1 MNLWVIFLTGLT
13 TGGLSCLAM
22 QGGLLTS
29 IIANQKEDELEGTIP
44 ENSEA
49 KALSGALGFK
59 AKKKALK
66 KLNYLRSKTSN
77 NLTLKSFDDL
87 DWMPVGMFLLAK
99 LVSHVILG
107 FLLGALG
114 STLTLSLSVRLTF
127 QVFTAL
133 FMFATAM
140 NLLNVHP
147 IFRYLTFQPPKFIQR
162 IVRNSTKSKAL
173 FAPALLGFLTIFIPC
188 GITQAMEVLAIN
200 TGNPISGALIMFAFV
215 LGTTPLFAIIGVATA
230 KLSEGWHEKFMKFA
244 SVVLIGMALYSINGV
259 LIVSGSP
266 LTINKIVKPITY
278 FFSDERFSNA
288 GAVMAVTDGV
298 QKVTIEALSSG
309 YSPNRVTVSVNVPVE
324 LTIKTNNNYSCAS
337 AFVFREFG
345 ISTFLEPTDSQTFT
359 FTPTKKGK
367 FTYTCSM
374 GMYTGVMEVI

>member
-29 IIANQKEDELEGTIP
+29 IIANQKEEEHHKT
-44 ENSEA
+44 S
-49 KALSGALGFK
+49 
-59 AKKKALK
+59 K
-66 KLNYLRSKTSN
+66 KLSLKT
-77 NLTLKSFDDL
+77 FDDL

-99 LVSHVILG
+99 LVAHVILG

-114 STLTLSLSVRLTF
+114 STLSLSLEVRLFF

-147 IFRYLTFQPPKFIQR
+147 IFRYLTFQPPKFIQK
-162 IVRNSTKSKAL
+162 IIRNSTKSKAL
-173 FAPALLGFLTIFIPC
+173 FAPALLGVLTVFIPC
-188 GITQAMEVLAIN
+188 GVTQAMEVLAIN
-200 TGNPISGALIMFAFV
+200 IGSPISGALIMFAFV
-215 LGTTPLFAIIGVATA
+215 LGTSPLFALIGVATA

-244 SVVLIGMALYSINGV
+244 ALALIGMTIYGINGV
-259 LIVSGSP
+259 MIVTGSP
-266 LTINKIVKPITY
+266 LTIDKIIRPITY
-278 FFSDERFSNA
+278 FFSDERFSNSGSKLA
-288 GAVMAVTDGV
+288 ITDGV
-298 QKVTIEALSSG
+298 QKVTIEALSAG
-309 YSPNRVTVSVNVPVE
+309 YSPRRVTVSVNVPVE
-324 LTIKTNNNYSCAS
+324 LTISTNNTYSCAS

-345 ISTFLEPTDSQTFT
+345 ISTFLEPTDSKTFT